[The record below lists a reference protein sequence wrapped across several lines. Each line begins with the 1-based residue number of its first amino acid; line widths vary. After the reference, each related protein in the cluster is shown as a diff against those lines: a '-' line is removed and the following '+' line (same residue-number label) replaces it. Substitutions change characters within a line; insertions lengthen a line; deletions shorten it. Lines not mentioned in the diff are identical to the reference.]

1 MYYIYWI
8 IIGIVAGFI
17 ASQIVNRRGEGML
30 LDLFIGILGAFIGSW
45 LFNALG
51 VGVPVGGILGTI
63 LVAFV
68 GAVVLLVLLRI
79 LRASGKSRS

>member
-1 MYYIYWI
+1 
-8 IIGIVAGFI
+8 
-17 ASQIVNRRGEGML
+17 
-30 LDLFIGILGAFIGSW
+30 
-45 LFNALG
+45 
-51 VGVPVGGILGTI
+51 VGGILGTI